1 VAETFDLLQIL
12 SQKKTAKAQRM
23 YDLMFSQPVHDTL
36 DSLHS
41 LFHSSVLFTLR
52 SLRLCGMFFSVS
64 VAEAAE

>member
-1 VAETFDLLQIL
+1 LLQIL
-12 SQKKTAKAQRM
+12 SQKKTAKAQRTQKM
-23 YDLMFSQPVHDTL
+23 YDLLFSRPVHHTI

-52 SLRLCGMFFSVS
+52 SLRLRGLFFSVS